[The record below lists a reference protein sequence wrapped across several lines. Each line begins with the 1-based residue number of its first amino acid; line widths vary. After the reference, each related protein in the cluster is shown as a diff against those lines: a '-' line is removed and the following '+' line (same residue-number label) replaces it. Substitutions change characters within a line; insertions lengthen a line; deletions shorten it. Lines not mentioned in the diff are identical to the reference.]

1 MKIKNSTSTI
11 KFELILVVVAMINLF
26 VFIAFSYKKFAF
38 NSDSAAKVI
47 LASEIYSTGSLFPA
61 NWYYANNDLWVVFGH
76 LFVLPLLKFFPPGY
90 FVHSLAGL
98 CAAVLIFHAAWLVT
112 GSLGI
117 SLKSKLIVIA
127 VLASCFSLRMTEH
140 VFGQV
145 SYGITIATSLYLIY
159 FSHKFLFEPNINYS
173 INFISPVI
181 LVFLAFVANP
191 ERALIQYFLPV
202 LFSTL
207 IATWILGYSG
217 QTDITKKNSIL
228 GKKSWIFGMALIL
241 VAITGYFLHVFF
253 SARVLMQPGYAVLSF
268 DNPQNLGLNFLSTI
282 QYLVALL
289 GGEPVPGRAV
299 KSISGVYDLAKAFFS
314 LTLLAM
320 FCYTFKKCI
329 DNFKCN
335 TSFRSFLFTYIVT
348 YGGLVAFIIS
358 TTTTLKHPNYLI
370 APTFL
375 FSILVVSHF
384 DQLSGAARIIQRT
397 LAALVVILSLSIN
410 TSAWYGYQIIDG
422 GGGPIDGPHV
432 NGGVD
437 SLLEILIQNG
447 QTYGYATYWYAGLIT
462 TLSDGKVKARPVGI
476 GDGLISPQRWL
487 SSECWYSPDAHQGET
502 FLVLLTRH
510 SNRLDVLALKK
521 YGISLS
527 RTVKFDEYTIFIFDQ
542 NNFSNTPN
550 WKLNTTYLHKCVY

>member
-1 MKIKNSTSTI
+1 
-11 KFELILVVVAMINLF
+11 
-26 VFIAFSYKKFAF
+26 
-38 NSDSAAKVI
+38 
-47 LASEIYSTGSLFPA
+47 
-61 NWYYANNDLWVVFGH
+61 
-76 LFVLPLLKFFPPGY
+76 
-90 FVHSLAGL
+90 
-98 CAAVLIFHAAWLVT
+98 
-112 GSLGI
+112 
-117 SLKSKLIVIA
+117 
-127 VLASCFSLRMTEH
+127 
-140 VFGQV
+140 
-145 SYGITIATSLYLIY
+145 
-159 FSHKFLFEPNINYS
+159 
-173 INFISPVI
+173 
-181 LVFLAFVANP
+181 
-191 ERALIQYFLPV
+191 
-202 LFSTL
+202 
-207 IATWILGYSG
+207 
-217 QTDITKKNSIL
+217 
-228 GKKSWIFGMALIL
+228 
-241 VAITGYFLHVFF
+241 
-253 SARVLMQPGYAVLSF
+253 MQPGYAVLSF